1 MHQHLGEP
9 EEVVVVEAVGG
20 DICGSCAR
28 RCWRCA
34 GWFGAGFLLW
44 LGSSDT
50 ESESAEDSAGAAT
63 VR

>member
-1 MHQHLGEP
+1 MDFRS
-9 EEVVVVEAVGG
+9 EAM
-20 DICGSCAR
+20 

-34 GWFGAGFLLW
+34 GWFAAGFLW

-50 ESESAEDSAGAAT
+50 ESESAEDSAGAA